1 MLLILG
7 CLNTEFRELLL
18 LVFSFQII
26 LLNDTFI
33 NMLKI
38 ISSIGLDHMRELS
51 LSSNKILIILLLY
64 FLA

>member
-18 LVFSFQII
+18 LVFSFQIT

-64 FLA
+64 LA

>member
-18 LVFSFQII
+18 LVFSFQIT

>member
-18 LVFSFQII
+18 LVFSFQIT

-38 ISSIGLDHMRELS
+38 VSSIGLDHMRELS